1 MRVCHRSRLIA
12 LSCYQLLKLL
22 AEKKATFT
30 QIIGILYIISIFG
43 PSNVNALI
51 SLESAPLVSI
61 GFEV

>member
-1 MRVCHRSRLIA
+1 MRVWHRSRLIA

-43 PSNVNALI
+43 PSNDECAYF
-51 SLESAPLVSI
+51 P
-61 GFEV
+61 